1 MIWTKKIKAGALQFV
16 LFIGTIIAVL
26 LMAFVLISHT
36 HTLFKRKKNITV
48 ALIQATDRG
57 LAYSFGEPM
66 ENSEP
71 LEVPEGDFG
80 IATRVEK
87 RYWGLL
93 EIRTSTAQKG
103 KLKFDKIGFV
113 GHKWKEMPALYLKD
127 NQRPMVIAGDAK
139 VTGTTYLPHRGI
151 KMGNIQGYGYTKP
164 QLIFGK
170 QLQSRSS
177 LPELDENL
185 KRQLKELT
193 TPFHE
198 PKGMEV
204 DFKKGMV
211 LKNSFKEETLLVKAP
226 VIDLDQITLSGN
238 IMVMGHKIIV
248 QATSQLKDILLI
260 ASEIEVLDGFRGNF
274 QAISSNRIKVGKN
287 VQLDYPTIL
296 AVQTLKGNAEERQGI
311 QKAPNIFL
319 ENGTSVSGTVIYMDA
334 GTTNVRTANISI
346 DQNVMVVGEVY
357 CAQALELKGTVNGN
371 VTTNAFIAQE
381 NGNAYLNHL
390 FHGRIDATR
399 LPIEFGGLCF
409 ENNHANQTI
418 KWLY

>member
-26 LMAFVLISHT
+26 LMSFVLISHT
-36 HTLFKRKKNITV
+36 HTLFKRKKDITV

-93 EIRTSTAQKG
+93 EIRTVTAQKG

-113 GHKWKEMPALYLKD
+113 GHQPKEMPALYLKD
-127 NQRPMVIAGDAK
+127 DQRPMVIVGDAK
-139 VTGTTYLPHRGI
+139 ITGTTYLPQRGI

-164 QLIFGK
+164 QLIYGK
-170 QLQSRSS
+170 QLQSKST

-185 KRQLKELT
+185 KRQLKDLT

-198 PKGMEV
+198 PKGVEV
-204 DFKKGMV
+204 DFKRGMV
-211 LKNSFKEETLLVKAP
+211 VKNSFKEETLLVKAP
-226 VIDLDQITLSGN
+226 VIDLDRIALSGN
-238 IMVMGHKIIV
+238 ITVMAHKIV
-248 QATSQLKDILLI
+248 VHATSQLRDVLLI
-260 ASEIEVLDGFRGNF
+260 APEIEVLDGFRGNF
-274 QAISSNRIKVGKN
+274 QAISSNWIKVGKN
-287 VQLDYPTIL
+287 VQLDYPTVL
-296 AVQTLKGNAEERQGI
+296 AVQTLKIDNDEKQSAQRT
-311 QKAPNIFL
+311 PNIFL
-319 ENGTSVSGTVIYMDA
+319 EKGAMVSGTVIYTDA
-334 GTTNVRTANISI
+334 RTTNVHTAISI
-346 DQNVMVVGEVY
+346 DQNTMVRGEVY
-357 CAQALELKGTVNGN
+357 CTQALELKGTVYGN

-381 NGNAYLNHL
+381 KGNAYLNHL
-390 FHGRIDATR
+390 FHGKIDATR
-399 LPIEFGGLCF
+399 LPLEYGGLCF
-409 ENNHANQTI
+409 ENNHVNQTI